1 MLKRKHETFLS
12 DNRPIASRRRRRWHL
27 WRSSHGGSMDRP
39 KAPASPWIFEALI
52 SGQGECLRKKSL
64 SVLGPWFVYIPPWH
78 PKDFFCGKYRLTEAH
93 LPLSFSKQSL
103 VAHLSS
109 SRFFD
114 LVIEFLDSLFLRNK
128 LDFKFTVS
136 DLLSAPTSKFTSTYG
151 MGRP

>member
-1 MLKRKHETFLS
+1 
-12 DNRPIASRRRRRWHL
+12 
-27 WRSSHGGSMDRP
+27 MDLR
-39 KAPASPWIFEALI
+39 ALI
-52 SGQGECLRKKSL
+52 SGGGECSRKKSL
-64 SVLGPWFVYIPPWH
+64 GVLGPWFVYIPPRH
-78 PKDFFCGKYRLTEAH
+78 PKDFFLVLSFDRGKYRLTEAH